1 MHTPLFSVLVPAYNI
16 ESLIRQTQESALAQT
31 IQDLEIV
38 VVDDGSSDK
47 TTEVVHSF
55 TDPRIRLIHQANA
68 GVSAARNRAIAEA
81 RGKYVAFLDGDDVW
95 LPFHLET
102 ALRFFEAY
110 PDIHWYSSA
119 FEYRQ
124 HITKED
130 MQRTINGTPPWEVCN
145 YFIVRMQD
153 WTAVWTS
160 AIVME
165 RSYIPESLFPPGIK
179 NGEDEM
185 AWAKFASTQLYF
197 GNCSAV
203 TVYYRQRRFSA
214 STVIMSNGP
223 EKFTALFETAAFYS
237 ELARDRKFD
246 RETTRSLRDFVEYAW
261 EQSIAGGSL
270 FRWTEFMPRT
280 RNLQSFPLHVILRLC
295 YWSNGMPN
303 TFWKLVCKVCRRSG
317 LFK

>member
-16 ESLIRQTQESALAQT
+16 ESLIRQTLESALAQT

-119 FEYRQ
+119 FEYHQGGYATNNKRHAAMGSMQLFHCAHAGLDGGLDFSYRHGTELHSRITVSSRHQKWRRRNGLGEICKHSIVFRQ
-124 HITKED
+124 LFCRNGLLPTTPFFRFHRHYE
-130 MQRTINGTPPWEVCN
+130 QRP
-145 YFIVRMQD
+145 
-153 WTAVWTS
+153 
-160 AIVME
+160 
-165 RSYIPESLFPPGIK
+165 
-179 NGEDEM
+179 
-185 AWAKFASTQLYF
+185 
-197 GNCSAV
+197 
-203 TVYYRQRRFSA
+203 
-214 STVIMSNGP
+214 
-223 EKFTALFETAAFYS
+223 
-237 ELARDRKFD
+237 
-246 RETTRSLRDFVEYAW
+246 REIY
-261 EQSIAGGSL
+261 GS
-270 FRWTEFMPRT
+270 F
-280 RNLQSFPLHVILRLC
+280 
-295 YWSNGMPN
+295 
-303 TFWKLVCKVCRRSG
+303 
-317 LFK
+317 